1 METAPLIVTGLLPH
15 DLHRWASALRRG
27 HFPPERNFLD
37 AHVTLFHALP
47 CPYEREVA
55 AALAAEASGSTPAAA
70 TLTGVM
76 SLGRGTALRIESPAL
91 LALRARLADRF
102 HGLLT
107 AQDSHSPRLHITVQN
122 KVSPAAAKA
131 LQSELGASVSPRSFA
146 FRGLGLY
153 RYLGGPWELVREYP
167 FRR

>member
-15 DLHRWASALRRG
+15 DLHRWASALRRS

-47 CPYEREVA
+47 GPYKRQVA
-55 AALAAEASGSTPAAA
+55 AALAIEGAGSAPVAAK
-70 TLTGVM
+70 LTGIM
-76 SLGRGTALRIESPAL
+76 SLGRGTALRIESAAL
-91 LALRARLADRF
+91 LALRARLAGRF
-102 HGLLT
+102 HGLMT
-107 AQDSHSPRLHITVQN
+107 AQDSHPPRLHITVQN
-122 KVSPAAAKA
+122 KVSPDAAKA
-131 LQSELGASVSPRSFA
+131 LQRQLADLVRPRGFA